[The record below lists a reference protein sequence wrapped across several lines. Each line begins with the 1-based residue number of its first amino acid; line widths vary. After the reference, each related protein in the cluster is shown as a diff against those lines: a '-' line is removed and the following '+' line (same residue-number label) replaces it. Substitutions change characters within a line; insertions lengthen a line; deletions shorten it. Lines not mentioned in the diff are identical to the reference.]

1 MPHKGKK
8 RSHSHKK
15 GQANV
20 RVKVARYF
28 KNGEERSH
36 VDSERTHPS
45 EKQSGTKDVGASKPG
60 DSKGEEK
67 QATAVKQPLGT
78 QPKPVAGAAGGAAAA
93 TKAAAAVGGAAAA
106 GTAAAS
112 TSKTQPKL
120 PSPTASN
127 PPSMKRREA
136 KGAQATVTES
146 AKTAQSD
153 KTKDASPALPAT
165 KQTGTAGVKAAATQQ
180 GKPSQGKP
188 EVPKAGKPGDALDEL
203 MGTLDTPVLP
213 ESPKFRGPEIKEK
226 DHTSKEA
233 VKVGEREDTIPPE
246 YRLGRQE
253 GKGGNK
259 IPPLMTDKDKSKE
272 KCKDPKD
279 DTRALDFLSEG
290 FQPTSAGAPLQST
303 IPPPKSAG
311 APLQSTI
318 PPPKSAG
325 VPLQSAAASVVQPAA
340 PPSQKASKPGKAL
353 DELMDT
359 LDTPVLPESPKFQGP
374 EIKEKDH
381 TSKEAVKVGERE
393 DTIPPEY
400 RLGIEEGKDG
410 NKIPPLVTDKDKSKE
425 KCKDPKDDKR
435 ALDFLSEG
443 FQPTPAGPPLQS
455 TIPPLQSAA
464 APVMQSSASTMKSAA
479 PPSQKVGK
487 PGDALD
493 QLMGT
498 LNIPVLPESPK
509 FHGPEIKEKD
519 HTSKEAVKVGER
531 EDTIPPEYR
540 LGIEEGKDGN
550 QIPPL
555 VTDEDKSK
563 EKCKDP
569 KDDKRALDFL
579 SEGFQPTPAGAPLQ
593 STIPP
598 PKSAGAPL
606 QSTIPPPKSAGAPLQ
621 SAAVPVV
628 QPAAPPSQKA
638 SKPGKALDELMD
650 TLDTP
655 ILPESPK
662 FQGPEIKEKDHTS
675 KEAVKVGEREDT
687 IPPEYRLGR
696 EEGKDGNKI
705 PPLVMDMDKDK
716 LKEKCKDPKDDKRA
730 LDFLSEGFQPTPAGP
745 PLQSTIPPLQS
756 AAAPVMQ
763 SSASTMKSAAP
774 PSQKTG
780 KPGDALDQLMGTL
793 NIPVLPESPKFHGP
807 EIKEKDHT
815 SKEAV
820 KVGER
825 EDTIPPEYRL
835 GIEEGKDGNE
845 IPPLVTDKDK
855 SKEKCKDPKDD
866 RALDFLSEGFQ
877 PTPAGAPLQSTIP
890 PPKSAGA
897 PLQSTIPPPKSAG
910 APLQSA
916 AVPVVQPAAPPSQ
929 KASKPGKALDELM
942 DTLDTPVLPESPK
955 FQGPE
960 IKEKDHTSK
969 EAVKVGER
977 EDTIPPEYRLGIEE
991 GKDGNE
997 IPPLVT
1003 DKDKSKEKCKDPKD
1017 DKRALDILSEGF
1029 QPIPA
1034 GAQLQSTVPPPKSA
1048 GAQLQSTVP
1057 PPKSAGDLLQSA
1069 AAPVVQ
1075 SAAPPSQKAGKP
1087 GDALDELMGTLD
1099 TPVLPESP
1107 KFLGP
1112 EIKEKDHTSKEAVRV
1127 GERGDTIPPEYRLG
1141 REEGK
1146 DGNKIPPLTD
1156 ECKLKEPSKADKGA
1170 GGSSTA
1176 SGTPKPTSSTAP
1188 KATPKANE
1196 QSTTP
1201 KQPKS

>member
-153 KTKDASPALPAT
+153 KAKDEKGASVA
-165 KQTGTAGVKAAATQQ
+165 AGAVAST
-180 GKPSQGKP
+180 GKPQ
-188 EVPKAGKPGDALDEL
+188 AGKPGDALDEL

-550 QIPPL
+550 
-555 VTDEDKSK
+555 
-563 EKCKDP
+563 
-569 KDDKRALDFL
+569 
-579 SEGFQPTPAGAPLQ
+579 
-593 STIPP
+593 
-598 PKSAGAPL
+598 
-606 QSTIPPPKSAGAPLQ
+606 
-621 SAAVPVV
+621 
-628 QPAAPPSQKA
+628 
-638 SKPGKALDELMD
+638 
-650 TLDTP
+650 
-655 ILPESPK
+655 
-662 FQGPEIKEKDHTS
+662 
-675 KEAVKVGEREDT
+675 
-687 IPPEYRLGR
+687 
-696 EEGKDGNKI
+696 KI

-835 GIEEGKDGNE
+835 GIEE
-845 IPPLVTDKDK
+845 VVK
-855 SKEKCKDPKDD
+855 SKEPFT
-866 RALDFLSEGFQ
+866 LTIFFL
-877 PTPAGAPLQSTIP
+877 
-890 PPKSAGA
+890 
-897 PLQSTIPPPKSAG
+897 
-910 APLQSA
+910 
-916 AVPVVQPAAPPSQ
+916 V
-929 KASKPGKALDELM
+929 
-942 DTLDTPVLPESPK
+942 
-955 FQGPE
+955 
-960 IKEKDHTSK
+960 
-969 EAVKVGER
+969 
-977 EDTIPPEYRLGIEE
+977 
-991 GKDGNE
+991 
-997 IPPLVT
+997 
-1003 DKDKSKEKCKDPKD
+1003 
-1017 DKRALDILSEGF
+1017 
-1029 QPIPA
+1029 
-1034 GAQLQSTVPPPKSA
+1034 
-1048 GAQLQSTVP
+1048 
-1057 PPKSAGDLLQSA
+1057 
-1069 AAPVVQ
+1069 
-1075 SAAPPSQKAGKP
+1075 
-1087 GDALDELMGTLD
+1087 
-1099 TPVLPESP
+1099 
-1107 KFLGP
+1107 
-1112 EIKEKDHTSKEAVRV
+1112 
-1127 GERGDTIPPEYRLG
+1127 
-1141 REEGK
+1141 
-1146 DGNKIPPLTD
+1146 
-1156 ECKLKEPSKADKGA
+1156 
-1170 GGSSTA
+1170 
-1176 SGTPKPTSSTAP
+1176 
-1188 KATPKANE
+1188 
-1196 QSTTP
+1196 
-1201 KQPKS
+1201 

>member
-20 RVKVARYF
+20 
-28 KNGEERSH
+28 
-36 VDSERTHPS
+36 
-45 EKQSGTKDVGASKPG
+45 QSGTKDVGASKPG

-188 EVPKAGKPGDALDEL
+188 EVPKAKDEKGASVAAGAVASTGKPQAGKPGDALDEL

-290 FQPTSAGAPLQST
+290 FQPTSAGA
-303 IPPPKSAG
+303 
-311 APLQSTI
+311 
-318 PPPKSAG
+318 
-325 VPLQSAAASVVQPAA
+325 PLQSAAASVVQPAA

-540 LGIEEGKDGN
+540 LG
-550 QIPPL
+550 
-555 VTDEDKSK
+555 
-563 EKCKDP
+563 
-569 KDDKRALDFL
+569 
-579 SEGFQPTPAGAPLQ
+579 
-593 STIPP
+593 
-598 PKSAGAPL
+598 
-606 QSTIPPPKSAGAPLQ
+606 
-621 SAAVPVV
+621 
-628 QPAAPPSQKA
+628 
-638 SKPGKALDELMD
+638 
-650 TLDTP
+650 
-655 ILPESPK
+655 
-662 FQGPEIKEKDHTS
+662 
-675 KEAVKVGEREDT
+675 
-687 IPPEYRLGR
+687 R

-835 GIEEGKDGNE
+835 GIEE
-845 IPPLVTDKDK
+845 VVK
-855 SKEKCKDPKDD
+855 SKEPFT
-866 RALDFLSEGFQ
+866 LTIFFL
-877 PTPAGAPLQSTIP
+877 
-890 PPKSAGA
+890 
-897 PLQSTIPPPKSAG
+897 
-910 APLQSA
+910 
-916 AVPVVQPAAPPSQ
+916 V
-929 KASKPGKALDELM
+929 
-942 DTLDTPVLPESPK
+942 
-955 FQGPE
+955 
-960 IKEKDHTSK
+960 
-969 EAVKVGER
+969 
-977 EDTIPPEYRLGIEE
+977 
-991 GKDGNE
+991 
-997 IPPLVT
+997 
-1003 DKDKSKEKCKDPKD
+1003 
-1017 DKRALDILSEGF
+1017 
-1029 QPIPA
+1029 
-1034 GAQLQSTVPPPKSA
+1034 
-1048 GAQLQSTVP
+1048 
-1057 PPKSAGDLLQSA
+1057 
-1069 AAPVVQ
+1069 
-1075 SAAPPSQKAGKP
+1075 
-1087 GDALDELMGTLD
+1087 
-1099 TPVLPESP
+1099 
-1107 KFLGP
+1107 
-1112 EIKEKDHTSKEAVRV
+1112 
-1127 GERGDTIPPEYRLG
+1127 
-1141 REEGK
+1141 
-1146 DGNKIPPLTD
+1146 
-1156 ECKLKEPSKADKGA
+1156 
-1170 GGSSTA
+1170 
-1176 SGTPKPTSSTAP
+1176 
-1188 KATPKANE
+1188 
-1196 QSTTP
+1196 
-1201 KQPKS
+1201 

>member
-188 EVPKAGKPGDALDEL
+188 EVPKAKDEKGASVAAGAVASTGKPQAGKPGDALDEL

-272 KCKDPKD
+272 KC
-279 DTRALDFLSEG
+279 
-290 FQPTSAGAPLQST
+290 
-303 IPPPKSAG
+303 
-311 APLQSTI
+311 
-318 PPPKSAG
+318 
-325 VPLQSAAASVVQPAA
+325 
-340 PPSQKASKPGKAL
+340 KASKPGKAL

-550 QIPPL
+550 
-555 VTDEDKSK
+555 
-563 EKCKDP
+563 
-569 KDDKRALDFL
+569 
-579 SEGFQPTPAGAPLQ
+579 
-593 STIPP
+593 
-598 PKSAGAPL
+598 
-606 QSTIPPPKSAGAPLQ
+606 
-621 SAAVPVV
+621 
-628 QPAAPPSQKA
+628 
-638 SKPGKALDELMD
+638 
-650 TLDTP
+650 
-655 ILPESPK
+655 
-662 FQGPEIKEKDHTS
+662 
-675 KEAVKVGEREDT
+675 
-687 IPPEYRLGR
+687 
-696 EEGKDGNKI
+696 KI

-835 GIEEGKDGNE
+835 GIEE
-845 IPPLVTDKDK
+845 VVK
-855 SKEKCKDPKDD
+855 SKEPFT
-866 RALDFLSEGFQ
+866 LTIFFL
-877 PTPAGAPLQSTIP
+877 
-890 PPKSAGA
+890 
-897 PLQSTIPPPKSAG
+897 
-910 APLQSA
+910 
-916 AVPVVQPAAPPSQ
+916 V
-929 KASKPGKALDELM
+929 
-942 DTLDTPVLPESPK
+942 
-955 FQGPE
+955 
-960 IKEKDHTSK
+960 
-969 EAVKVGER
+969 
-977 EDTIPPEYRLGIEE
+977 
-991 GKDGNE
+991 
-997 IPPLVT
+997 
-1003 DKDKSKEKCKDPKD
+1003 
-1017 DKRALDILSEGF
+1017 
-1029 QPIPA
+1029 
-1034 GAQLQSTVPPPKSA
+1034 
-1048 GAQLQSTVP
+1048 
-1057 PPKSAGDLLQSA
+1057 
-1069 AAPVVQ
+1069 
-1075 SAAPPSQKAGKP
+1075 
-1087 GDALDELMGTLD
+1087 
-1099 TPVLPESP
+1099 
-1107 KFLGP
+1107 
-1112 EIKEKDHTSKEAVRV
+1112 
-1127 GERGDTIPPEYRLG
+1127 
-1141 REEGK
+1141 
-1146 DGNKIPPLTD
+1146 
-1156 ECKLKEPSKADKGA
+1156 
-1170 GGSSTA
+1170 
-1176 SGTPKPTSSTAP
+1176 
-1188 KATPKANE
+1188 
-1196 QSTTP
+1196 
-1201 KQPKS
+1201 

>member
-1 MPHKGKK
+1 M
-8 RSHSHKK
+8 
-15 GQANV
+15 AY
-20 RVKVARYF
+20 ARWW
-28 KNGEERSH
+28 
-36 VDSERTHPS
+36 VLT
-45 EKQSGTKDVGASKPG
+45 QSGTKDVGASKPG

-188 EVPKAGKPGDALDEL
+188 EVPKAKDEKGASVAAGAVASTGKPQAGKPGDALDEL

-550 QIPPL
+550 
-555 VTDEDKSK
+555 
-563 EKCKDP
+563 
-569 KDDKRALDFL
+569 
-579 SEGFQPTPAGAPLQ
+579 
-593 STIPP
+593 
-598 PKSAGAPL
+598 
-606 QSTIPPPKSAGAPLQ
+606 
-621 SAAVPVV
+621 
-628 QPAAPPSQKA
+628 
-638 SKPGKALDELMD
+638 
-650 TLDTP
+650 
-655 ILPESPK
+655 
-662 FQGPEIKEKDHTS
+662 
-675 KEAVKVGEREDT
+675 
-687 IPPEYRLGR
+687 
-696 EEGKDGNKI
+696 KI

-835 GIEEGKDGNE
+835 GIEE
-845 IPPLVTDKDK
+845 VVK
-855 SKEKCKDPKDD
+855 SKEPFT
-866 RALDFLSEGFQ
+866 LTIFFL
-877 PTPAGAPLQSTIP
+877 
-890 PPKSAGA
+890 
-897 PLQSTIPPPKSAG
+897 
-910 APLQSA
+910 
-916 AVPVVQPAAPPSQ
+916 V
-929 KASKPGKALDELM
+929 
-942 DTLDTPVLPESPK
+942 
-955 FQGPE
+955 
-960 IKEKDHTSK
+960 
-969 EAVKVGER
+969 
-977 EDTIPPEYRLGIEE
+977 
-991 GKDGNE
+991 
-997 IPPLVT
+997 
-1003 DKDKSKEKCKDPKD
+1003 
-1017 DKRALDILSEGF
+1017 
-1029 QPIPA
+1029 
-1034 GAQLQSTVPPPKSA
+1034 
-1048 GAQLQSTVP
+1048 
-1057 PPKSAGDLLQSA
+1057 
-1069 AAPVVQ
+1069 
-1075 SAAPPSQKAGKP
+1075 
-1087 GDALDELMGTLD
+1087 
-1099 TPVLPESP
+1099 
-1107 KFLGP
+1107 
-1112 EIKEKDHTSKEAVRV
+1112 
-1127 GERGDTIPPEYRLG
+1127 
-1141 REEGK
+1141 
-1146 DGNKIPPLTD
+1146 
-1156 ECKLKEPSKADKGA
+1156 
-1170 GGSSTA
+1170 
-1176 SGTPKPTSSTAP
+1176 
-1188 KATPKANE
+1188 
-1196 QSTTP
+1196 
-1201 KQPKS
+1201 

>member
-550 QIPPL
+550 
-555 VTDEDKSK
+555 
-563 EKCKDP
+563 
-569 KDDKRALDFL
+569 
-579 SEGFQPTPAGAPLQ
+579 
-593 STIPP
+593 
-598 PKSAGAPL
+598 
-606 QSTIPPPKSAGAPLQ
+606 
-621 SAAVPVV
+621 
-628 QPAAPPSQKA
+628 
-638 SKPGKALDELMD
+638 
-650 TLDTP
+650 
-655 ILPESPK
+655 
-662 FQGPEIKEKDHTS
+662 
-675 KEAVKVGEREDT
+675 
-687 IPPEYRLGR
+687 
-696 EEGKDGNKI
+696 KI

-835 GIEEGKDGNE
+835 GIEE
-845 IPPLVTDKDK
+845 VVK
-855 SKEKCKDPKDD
+855 SKEPFT
-866 RALDFLSEGFQ
+866 LTIFFL
-877 PTPAGAPLQSTIP
+877 
-890 PPKSAGA
+890 
-897 PLQSTIPPPKSAG
+897 
-910 APLQSA
+910 
-916 AVPVVQPAAPPSQ
+916 V
-929 KASKPGKALDELM
+929 
-942 DTLDTPVLPESPK
+942 
-955 FQGPE
+955 
-960 IKEKDHTSK
+960 
-969 EAVKVGER
+969 
-977 EDTIPPEYRLGIEE
+977 
-991 GKDGNE
+991 
-997 IPPLVT
+997 
-1003 DKDKSKEKCKDPKD
+1003 
-1017 DKRALDILSEGF
+1017 
-1029 QPIPA
+1029 
-1034 GAQLQSTVPPPKSA
+1034 
-1048 GAQLQSTVP
+1048 
-1057 PPKSAGDLLQSA
+1057 
-1069 AAPVVQ
+1069 
-1075 SAAPPSQKAGKP
+1075 
-1087 GDALDELMGTLD
+1087 
-1099 TPVLPESP
+1099 
-1107 KFLGP
+1107 
-1112 EIKEKDHTSKEAVRV
+1112 
-1127 GERGDTIPPEYRLG
+1127 
-1141 REEGK
+1141 
-1146 DGNKIPPLTD
+1146 
-1156 ECKLKEPSKADKGA
+1156 
-1170 GGSSTA
+1170 
-1176 SGTPKPTSSTAP
+1176 
-1188 KATPKANE
+1188 
-1196 QSTTP
+1196 
-1201 KQPKS
+1201 